1 MDQASRLLFSHL
13 CLFVCFAKI
22 SRRKNAFLAVS
33 PSSTPTQSS
42 RKQMN
47 TSGTPSFPSGN
58 SAETSLSS
66 PYEIKNPFDITTPDP
81 IANANFAFKNPNFQT
96 DKKKGG
102 ILNRG
107 HSSASSVRSD
117 QGATT
122 AELDPG
128 SCFSIIF
135 RGDWT
140 LDLMMSDFDIMTTK
154 TSARTHDSAN
164 GSGNRKSSSKNNG
177 TDTTSS
183 SRITRDEIIDALD
196 NLIRAYSTAKR
207 QVSNEVSLLRYVWSD
222 SDVDKSDMIKPDK
235 LCVVFDRINYQMS
248 SKEFNLS
255 YMKFCQLIGLKSKDR
270 KLGLTFEQTCTLLHK
285 TKRDSWVRKPVHQY
299 WNSLFGEFMNNN
311 KVRLHVSKKTFL
323 EKFLYEKQGERHATM
338 RDVDELFRRL
348 NDVELPHVAGEAT
361 TKDPDRI
368 DRDRFEVYVLSED
381 NDAFDP
387 RRESYKEKSMHR
399 PISEYWINSS
409 HNTYLT
415 GDQLSSKSSI
425 DMYSSA
431 LYRGCKCLELDV
443 WDGGYLDGE
452 PVPIVY
458 HG

>member
-1 MDQASRLLFSHL
+1 
-13 CLFVCFAKI
+13 
-22 SRRKNAFLAVS
+22 
-33 PSSTPTQSS
+33 
-42 RKQMN
+42 
-47 TSGTPSFPSGN
+47 
-58 SAETSLSS
+58 
-66 PYEIKNPFDITTPDP
+66 
-81 IANANFAFKNPNFQT
+81 
-96 DKKKGG
+96 
-102 ILNRG
+102 
-107 HSSASSVRSD
+107 
-117 QGATT
+117 
-122 AELDPG
+122 
-128 SCFSIIF
+128 
-135 RGDWT
+135 
-140 LDLMMSDFDIMTTK
+140 MMSDFDIMTTM

-164 GSGNRKSSSKNNG
+164 GSGNRKSSSSGKNNG
-177 TDTTSS
+177 TDKTSSSS

-207 QVSNEVSLLRYVWSD
+207 QVSNEVSLLRYVCSD
-222 SDVDKSDMIKPDK
+222 SDVDKSNMIKPDK

-248 SKEFNLS
+248 SKELNLS
-255 YMKFCQLIGLKSKDR
+255 YIKFCNAIGLKSKDR

-323 EKFLYEKQGERHATM
+323 EKFLHEKQGERHATM
-338 RDVDELFRRL
+338 RDVDELFKRL

-361 TKDPDRI
+361 TKDAERI
-368 DRDRFEVYVLSED
+368 DRDRFEVYLLGED

-387 RRESYKEKSMHR
+387 RREAYKEKSMHK

-452 PVPIVY
+452 SVPIVY